1 MKEIKKTSTTD
12 FFEKAKQVH
21 NDKYDY
27 SLTIVKNM
35 ISPVKIMCPKHGE
48 FSQQPRKHLQGGGCP
63 ACLRDTMFKAN
74 EKSKIT
80 NVKQTKDEILSM
92 VNLVLKEKE
101 QVGFSF
107 SEWDLSKTH
116 FYMGDNFT
124 EAYYKFVLD
133 IFNQKFGVIKKE
145 TIEAFGDTI
154 QTSVDK
160 FPQSYQKQKSSIK
173 TIFEGGLYFHTNMNI
188 DNIKLMIINL
198 AESMFYKVIF
208 KEKETDKTHGMSM
221 EQAKNKKLTN
231 NN

>member
-1 MKEIKKTSTTD
+1 MKERKITSIIN
-12 FFEKAKQVH
+12 FFERAKKFH

-27 SLTIVKNM
+27 SSTIVKNM

-48 FSQQPRKHLQGGGCP
+48 FSEQPRRHLQGAGCP
-63 ACLRDTMFKAN
+63 VCLRNTMVRTK

-92 VNLVLKEKE
+92 VSLVLKEKE

-107 SEWDLSKTH
+107 SEWDLSQTH

-124 EAYYKFVLD
+124 EAYCKFVLD
-133 IFNQKFGVIKKE
+133 IFNQKFGPIKKE

-188 DNIKLMIINL
+188 DNIKNMIIKL
-198 AESMFYKVIF
+198 AESMYYKVDF

-221 EQAKNKKLTN
+221 EQAKNQKLTN
-231 NN
+231 DN

>member
-1 MKEIKKTSTTD
+1 MEERKKMSIID
-12 FFEKAKQVH
+12 FFDRAKQVYG
-21 NDKYDY
+21 DKYDY

-35 ISPVKIMCPKHGE
+35 TSPVKITCPKHGE
-48 FSQQPRKHLQGGGCP
+48 YFRQPIKHLRGEGCP
-63 ACLRDTMFKAN
+63 VCLRNTVVKVN

-107 SEWDLSKTH
+107 LEWDLSKTH

-124 EAYYKFVLD
+124 EAYCKFVLD
-133 IFNQKFGVIKKE
+133 IFNQKFGDIKKE

-188 DNIKLMIINL
+188 DNIKDMIMKL
-198 AESMFYKVIF
+198 AESMYYKVDF

-221 EQAKNKKLTN
+221 EQAKNQKLTN